1 MFMLCSQ
8 VPEESKAEMD
18 SCKDFNIIT
27 LNDNS
32 VHDITSKVQEN
43 GVLEI
48 GLTILY
54 R

>member
-1 MFMLCSQ
+1 MSVLSSQ
-8 VPEESKAEMD
+8 DAEESRAQMD
-18 SCKDFNIIT
+18 SCEDFNIIT

-32 VHDITSKVQEN
+32 VHEISCRVQEN

-48 GLTILY
+48 GLTIMY

>member
-1 MFMLCSQ
+1 MFMLCSEG
-8 VPEESKAEMD
+8 PEESKAQID
-18 SCKDFNIIT
+18 RCKDFNIIA
-27 LNDNS
+27 LKDNS

-43 GVLEI
+43 AVFEI